1 MTILIILFL
10 IFLGI
15 ILLLLEF
22 VVIPGI
28 TIAGVGGVILL
39 GASIYLAFNSFGVL
53 AGIITLAF
61 VVIAVPIVVYRLFQS
76 RMGKKMLLNSEIDG
90 HVDKIDDQLIR
101 IGDEGLTLGR
111 LAPTGRVRI
120 NDLSMEAKSATGFV
134 DQNVKIKVI
143 EVLKTQ
149 VIVEPI
155 NQE

>member
-39 GASIYLAFNSFGVL
+39 GASIYLAFKTFGVL

-61 VVIAVPIVVYRLFQS
+61 VAIAVPIVVYRLFQS
-76 RMGKKMLLNSEIDG
+76 RAGKKMLLNSEIDG

>member
-15 ILLLLEF
+15 LLLLLEF

-28 TIAGVGGVILL
+28 TIAGIGGVVLL
-39 GASIYLAFNSFGVL
+39 GASVYLAFDAYGVL

-61 VVIAVPIVVYRLFQS
+61 VIIAVPIVVYRLFES
-76 RMGKKMLLNSEIDG
+76 RAGKKMLLNSEIDG
-90 HVDKIDDQLIR
+90 HVDKIDDLLIKV
-101 IGDEGLTLGR
+101 GDEGITLGR
-111 LAPTGRVRI
+111 LAPTGRVKI
-120 NDLSMEAKSATGFV
+120 NNLSMEAKSAAGFV

-143 EVLKTQ
+143 EVYRTQ
-149 VIVEPI
+149 VLVEPI